1 MGSTKEWLCEV
12 QEERAHEWVITNYPE
27 AEEGTPEW
35 DHALQEYGWFQDW
48 MEEAAEQQDFEASLE
63 RIPDR
68 LHEAL
73 DELRELEGLII
84 NDQPNIAL
92 RMAFAHTV
100 TVLDSFL
107 MYSARALLNHLPHL
121 QLFLQN
127 ADSLVRNKEDR
138 KVLRDPL
145 WSEQEPNV
153 KTPDKAY
160 IWRAQALVS
169 KMTFQN
175 PKIITRYFST
185 MLVSPHDWKT
195 EQLQVVI
202 NTRNDLVHRNG
213 ITLSHEPVDI
223 WPDRVK
229 DAIRLVSDFIETAAA
244 TLLQEDALYRTDDEI
259 F

>member
-68 LHEAL
+68 LREAL

-84 NDQPNIAL
+84 NDQPNITL

-121 QLFLQN
+121 SNCKL
-127 ADSLVRNKEDR
+127 
-138 KVLRDPL
+138 
-145 WSEQEPNV
+145 
-153 KTPDKAY
+153 
-160 IWRAQALVS
+160 
-169 KMTFQN
+169 
-175 PKIITRYFST
+175 
-185 MLVSPHDWKT
+185 
-195 EQLQVVI
+195 
-202 NTRNDLVHRNG
+202 
-213 ITLSHEPVDI
+213 
-223 WPDRVK
+223 
-229 DAIRLVSDFIETAAA
+229 
-244 TLLQEDALYRTDDEI
+244 
-259 F
+259 

>member
-12 QEERAHEWVITNYPE
+12 QADRAHEWIITNHPE

-48 MEEAAEQQDFEASLE
+48 MEEAAEQQEFEASLE

-68 LHEAL
+68 LQEAVG
-73 DELRELEGLII
+73 ELQELEDLLVD
-84 NDQPNIAL
+84 DQPDIVL
-92 RMAFAHTV
+92 RMAFVHTV

-107 MYSARALLNHLPHL
+107 MYSARALLNHPPHL

-127 ADSLVRNKEDR
+127 ADSLIRNKDDR
-138 KVLRDPL
+138 KTLRDP
-145 WSEQEPNV
+145 WWREQEPEV

-175 PKIITRYFST
+175 PKIIARYFST
-185 MLVSPHDWKT
+185 MLVTPHDWRT
-195 EQLQVVI
+195 GQLEDVI

-213 ITLSHEPVDI
+213 ITLNHEPVVI

-229 DAIRLVSDFIETAAA
+229 EAIQLVSDFIENAAA
-244 TLLQEDALYRTDDEI
+244 TLLQEDAHYRTDDDI